1 MVQFWLKHSF
11 RATGIMTTM
20 NSTGNRMVPTRF
32 SSAHRALAAACIAFA
47 LIQLD
52 VTIVNVALAR
62 IGAALAVPVAGLQWI
77 VDAYTLVFAGLMLPA
92 GSVADRRGPPRALIA
107 GLCLFAGASAAC
119 AAAGSLAVLITAR
132 VAQGIGAAL
141 LMPASLALVRST
153 FSESAARARAIGIW
167 GAAGMTAMV
176 AGPLFG
182 GALIAALGWRSIFWV
197 NLPPA
202 GIAAMLILPCGP
214 IPDSRAAAPNLAS
227 AGFATAAITAL
238 TAAVIA
244 GPHGGWTGWCT
255 LLLAAVAVIASAAFR
270 GSEWRADRHHG
281 QYADRVRPLIP
292 RALRSSAHFRRILA
306 TGFAVSFC
314 IYGLLFA
321 LSLYWQQLRGWSPF
335 ATGLAFLPL
344 TVLGLVAS
352 IVAGRWIA
360 RCGSHAPALSG
371 FGLTACGFAGL
382 CFIGAT
388 TGFLWLVPSLLAI
401 GTGSVLAVMGLTTA
415 LLEHAPG
422 AVAGVASGAFS
433 AARQAGAA
441 VGVAVFGALVA
452 TPGQFIDGF
461 HRAAAAGAI
470 TALGSAITVH
480 KLFACTPATGIR
492 PTAPRR

>member
-1 MVQFWLKHSF
+1 VNAHSSNF
-11 RATGIMTTM
+11 ENMMIL
-20 NSTGNRMVPTRF
+20 SRF

-62 IGAALAVPVAGLQWI
+62 IGAALVVPVAGLQWV

-92 GSVADRRGPPRALIA
+92 GGVADRRGPPRALVV

-119 AAAGSLAVLITAR
+119 GAASSLAALIAAR

-141 LMPASLALVRST
+141 LMPASLALVRSA
-153 FSESAARARAIGIW
+153 FSEPAARARAIGIW

-197 NLPPA
+197 NLPLA
-202 GIAAMLILPCGP
+202 GIAAVLILPCGAP
-214 IPDSRAAAPNLAS
+214 PQSRPAAPGLAG
-227 AGFATAAITAL
+227 AGLATAAITVL
-238 TAAVIA
+238 TAAVIT
-244 GPHGGWTGWCT
+244 GPHGGWAGWHT
-255 LLLAAVAVIASAAFR
+255 LLLAAIAVVSGIAFR
-270 GSEWRADRHHG
+270 GSERHADARAARG
-281 QYADRVRPLIP
+281 AGGARPLIP
-292 RALRSSAHFRRILA
+292 RVLRASAHFRRILA
-306 TGFAVSFC
+306 TGFTVSFC

-344 TVLGLVAS
+344 TVLGLVTS

-360 RCGSHAPALSG
+360 RCGSRAPVLSG

-382 CFIGAT
+382 YFISAT

-461 HRAAAAGAI
+461 HHAAAAGAI
-470 TALGSAITVH
+470 VALGSAIVVH
-480 KLFACTPATGIR
+480 RLFARTPATGMK
-492 PTAPRR
+492 TATTRR